1 MANSKALGESRMFR
15 TKSVFVPATVAALLF
30 SSSSVLAC
38 FNVVNVEPDDV
49 LNMRASYS
57 FQSDIVGTI
66 PPDHQPGSVFA
77 IGVCMPRDRPEPQ
90 RWCAVAYESPSG
102 RINGW
107 VKRRFIEDTQC
118 PSSPEEMDRQQLREE
133 LNDLLMD
140 MW

>member
-1 MANSKALGESRMFR
+1 MIKSKLGAMAVV
-15 TKSVFVPATVAALLF
+15 TTILLF
-30 SSSSVLAC
+30 SPASAQVC
-38 FNVVNVEPDDV
+38 FNVVDVEPDDV

-66 PPDHQPGSVFA
+66 PPDHKPGSVFA

-107 VKRRFIEDTQC
+107 AKRRFLGDTRC
-118 PSSPEEMDRQQLREE
+118 PSPPEEMDREQLREE